1 MALKSKVSPSIFIVT
16 TIVALIFSV
25 AAWSKNFAGV
35 YVGDNNKRAYIEL
48 RSYGTFFLREHG
60 LGLVRKNESAARSTM
75 RWLNTSEMSYQMTY
89 PSQGYAASLTVLGP
103 GAPPIDC
110 KSAANVNADHS
121 CLVDGVLGCAS
132 AWCIKGGYR
141 YAIVSSFKAPPLA
154 DYTVTATPVDTN
166 TGSKNFCAN
175 ADRVIRER
183 IGPPLSN
190 PVTHTECG
198 TWSPL
203 SKGRG

>member
-1 MALKSKVSPSIFIVT
+1 MCSINRAISIPV
-16 TIVALIFSV
+16 IVALIFSV
-25 AAWSKNFAGV
+25 AAWCKNFAGV
-35 YVGDNNKRAYIEL
+35 YVRDNSKRDYIEL
-48 RSYGTFFLREHG
+48 RSDGTFFLREHG
-60 LGLVRKNESAARSTM
+60 LGLARKNESAARSTI
-75 RWLNTSEMSYQMTY
+75 RRLNVSEMVYQTTY

-110 KSAANVNADHS
+110 ENAANVNADHS
-121 CLVDGVLGCAS
+121 CLVDGVLGCAT
-132 AWCIKGGYR
+132 AWCVKGGYR
-141 YAIVSSFKAPPLA
+141 YAIVSSFKASPLA

-190 PVTHTECG
+190 PITHTECG

-203 SKGRG
+203 SNGRG